1 MDIMDAIDDRLV
13 TAVIQLE
20 CALLDRLQ
28 GTTEPLDVPT
38 VVEIADGLGAD
49 LRVTQFALK
58 SLADDGVIRRSGN
71 GWELV
76 G

>member
-1 MDIMDAIDDRLV
+1 MDAIDDKLV
-13 TAVIQLE
+13 MAVLRLE

-38 VVEIADGLGAD
+38 VVQIADAMGAD

-58 SLADDGVIRRSGN
+58 SLADDGVIRKSGN